1 MPPSTPSTPEK
12 PASTSSKSIASINGE
27 VVLSVDP
34 DYGDFLPTGGTS
46 EHMLVNLSSQRLAI
60 KVRCS
65 DNALFRVNPV
75 FCFIEPGLCA
85 SLIINRL
92 PGPPKYDKIVLHF
105 MKNSDK
111 SAQIKE
117 IFKAPNANPE
127 KLTIPLNCSNAAGK
141 HDDDDDKLPE
151 KK

>member
-1 MPPSTPSTPEK
+1 
-12 PASTSSKSIASINGE
+12 
-27 VVLSVDP
+27 
-34 DYGDFLPTGGTS
+34 
-46 EHMLVNLSSQRLAI
+46 
-60 KVRCS
+60 
-65 DNALFRVNPV
+65 
-75 FCFIEPGLCA
+75 
-85 SLIINRL
+85 
-92 PGPPKYDKIVLHF
+92 